1 MSGFRDEKQ
10 AYAIIDGFLSELT
23 QEDDKMM
30 AGSGMVIAFTLHK
43 PEMRIVFDAR
53 EAPVPGRAYTYT
65 INDPNAPE
73 PVAEFTMDAEIFDKV
88 YSGEAQAIGLMMMGK
103 VKTKGNV
110 PAAMKLLPVVS
121 RAIPK
126 YKKYREL
133 HG

>member
-1 MSGFRDEKQ
+1 
-10 AYAIIDGFLSELT
+10 
-23 QEDDKMM
+23 
-30 AGSGMVIAFTLHK
+30 VIAFQLHK
-43 PEMRIVFDAR
+43 PDMRIVFDAR
-53 EAPVPGRAYTYT
+53 EAPVPGRSYKYT
-65 INDPNAPE
+65 INDPSAPE

-126 YKKYREL
+126 YKKYRQT